1 MGNCDENSGNCNN
14 NSSNPFGE
22 VLEYKRDKKERFD
35 EKYRRSTFK
44 CTNLVH
50 STTDFRFGRIEIVK
64 SFSGSLLMKKR
75 FLYKKARKFELS
87 AASKMIRMKF
97 DPKHFIRYDVIKTN
111 NLNILGSMTLT
122 VVH

>member
-1 MGNCDENSGNCNN
+1 
-14 NSSNPFGE
+14 
-22 VLEYKRDKKERFD
+22 
-35 EKYRRSTFK
+35 
-44 CTNLVH
+44 
-50 STTDFRFGRIEIVK
+50 
-64 SFSGSLLMKKR
+64 MKKR

-122 VVH
+122 VVHQKRKACGRLKPTQITILIATLNILKKTSKSN